1 MSRNEPAK
9 PWDDILSFWD
19 LDVTDWLAYY
29 EKWAGHFTD
38 LTEKENERAY
48 LFFSNVVL

>member
-1 MSRNEPAK
+1 MSWNEPAK

-29 EKWAGHFTD
+29 EKWAEHFTD
-38 LTEKENERAY
+38 LTENERAD
-48 LFFSNVVL
+48 LFFSNAVL